1 MSIMNTKAEPAKKKG
16 IFARIAEIPSRMSL
30 PAQGAAAMAIF
41 LVALVI
47 FVWVVFLLDRNN
59 IPWRHSMTYRRIL
72 IVIGS
77 VILLPWLIYEGL
89 RLWLEEDRSRFPD
102 IDFAWNAGIRELEEH
117 GLSLNTIPLFIVA
130 GSNSEQQEKSLMQA
144 AGIQL
149 SVRGVPE
156 GPAPL
161 HWYAHPG
168 GIFLFLSEICQ
179 LSALAVLLNKRD
191 AQLAA
196 AAPVGQPVTPK
207 VGAGDEAEVEIT
219 SRSSAEVS
227 IRLNYV
233 CGLIRRARQPICPCN
248 GILVLLPFS
257 AFRIQGEFSEKFE
270 RLVKSDLIAL
280 QETLQVRC
288 PVMSLIVGMEHESGF
303 RELVRRIG
311 IDRARVQRFG
321 MGFDVRSPATSAEL
335 SLLGAHI
342 SGRFEDWVYNL
353 FREPGSL
360 SRPGNKQ
367 LFALLCQVRTFLQ
380 VRLSSLLANGFGY
393 EAAVNSSP
401 VSIMFCG
408 CYFASVGD
416 TKDRQ
421 AFVQGAV
428 EKLVDEHE
436 NVEWTQRTLIDDRR
450 NAWTAKFTIC
460 LNVILLASLIT
471 MIAWRYIV

>member
-1 MSIMNTKAEPAKKKG
+1 MNTKAEPAKKKG
-16 IFARIAEIPSRMSL
+16 IFARIFEIPSRMSL
-30 PAQGAAAMAIF
+30 PAQGAAVVAIF
-41 LVALVI
+41 LIALVI

-77 VILLPWLIYEGL
+77 VLLLPWLIYEGL
-89 RLWLEEDRSRFPD
+89 RLWMEEDRSRFPD
-102 IDFAWNAGIRELEEH
+102 IDFAWKAGIRELEEH
-117 GLSLNTIPLFIVA
+117 GLSLNTVPLFIVA
-130 GSNSEQQEKSLMQA
+130 GSNSDQQEKSLMQA
-144 AGIQL
+144 AGIQF

-196 AAPVGQPVTPK
+196 ASPVGQAGAPK
-207 VGAGDEAEVEIT
+207 AGAPDEAEVEIT

-233 CGLIRRARQPICPCN
+233 CGLIKRARQPICPCN
-248 GILVLLPFS
+248 GVLVLLPFN

-270 RLVKSDLIAL
+270 RLVKSDLNAL
-280 QETLQVRC
+280 QESLQVRC

-311 IDRARVQRFG
+311 VDRARVQRFG

-380 VRLSSLLANGFGY
+380 VRLASLLANGFGY
-393 EAAVNSSP
+393 EAAVNSRSA
-401 VSIMFCG
+401 SIMFCG

-436 NVEWTQRTLIDDRR
+436 NVEWTQQTLIDDRR
-450 NAWTAKFTIC
+450 NASTANITIF
-460 LNVILLASLIT
+460 LNVILLVSLIL
-471 MIAWRYIV
+471 MIAWRYLV